1 MEVINLKEKGSQIP
15 NLYQYEVIAKMNNH
29 NFTMV
34 RVKNRTL
41 DFHTHPDSD
50 EVFLIVDGK
59 MKLEFRD
66 KTVELNAGEMCV
78 VTKGME
84 HRPICSTEVGTEKWI
99 RNEEARYVCPECG
112 NKVLRGAVRCNQCKV
127 KLDLD

>member
-1 MEVINLKEKGSQIP
+1 M
-15 NLYQYEVIAKMNNH
+15 
-29 NFTMV
+29 
-34 RVKNRTL
+34 
-41 DFHTHPDSD
+41 
-50 EVFLIVDGK
+50 
-59 MKLEFRD
+59 
-66 KTVELNAGEMCV
+66 VELKAGEMCV

-127 KLDLD
+127 KLDLY